1 MTKPKPAHDHALFRY
16 ADDLGGLEQLEARY
30 HQQRFSRHVHE
41 GFCIGVIERGAQSFY
56 REGSQH
62 IAPEGSI
69 ILVNADQVH
78 DGHRA
83 TESGWAYRTI
93 YPTETM
99 LADVLSG
106 QKGPR
111 SGMPW
116 FSEPVVHDPVMA
128 TQLRFLFDLIR
139 HSHNPLERQS
149 HYLAV
154 MSELIQRHGGN
165 RSRLEQLRAHPLA
178 VQRVRDYLDAHCCET
193 VSLDQLALLVG
204 LNPHYLARLFQRSIG
219 VPPHAYQL
227 MRRLQHAKTLIRGG
241 LSLADTAVDTGF
253 TDQSHLHRHFKR
265 MMGIT
270 PGQYRGAIR

>member
-1 MTKPKPAHDHALFRY
+1 MTKPTPSQDQALFRY

-41 GFCIGVIERGAQSFY
+41 GFSIGVIDKGAQSFY

-62 IAPEGSI
+62 IAPAGSI

-99 LADVLSG
+99 LADVLAAL
-106 QKGPR
+106 QGPR
-111 SGMPW
+111 SGLPW
-116 FSEPVVHDPVMA
+116 FAEPVVYDPAMA
-128 TQLRFLFDLIR
+128 AKLRFLFDLIR
-139 HSHNPLERQS
+139 HSDNPLERQS

-165 RSRLEQLRAHPLA
+165 RSRLELLRAHPLA
-178 VQRVRDYLDAHCCET
+178 VQRVRDYLDAHCCEN
-193 VSLDQLALLVG
+193 VSLEQLAQLVQ
-204 LNPHYLARLFQRSIG
+204 LNPHYLARLFQRTVG

-227 MRRLQHAKTLIRGG
+227 MRRLQRAKALIRSG
-241 LSLADTAVDTGF
+241 LSLADTATDTGF

-270 PGQYRGAIR
+270 PGQYRSAIC

>member
-1 MTKPKPAHDHALFRY
+1 MTKPVQDQALFRY
-16 ADDLGGLEQLEARY
+16 ADDLGGLELLEANY

-41 GFCIGVIERGAQSFY
+41 GFCIGVIDKGAQRFY

-69 ILVNADQVH
+69 ILVNSDQVH

-83 TESGWAYRTI
+83 TEFGWAYRTI
-93 YPTETM
+93 YPTEAM
-99 LADVLSG
+99 LSDVLCG
-106 QKGPR
+106 LKGPR
-111 SGMPW
+111 SGLPW
-116 FSEPVVHDPVMA
+116 FVDPVVYDPAMA
-128 TQLRFLFDLIR
+128 AKLRFLFDLIR

-165 RSRLEQLRAHPLA
+165 RSRLEHLRAHPLA
-178 VQRVRDYLDAHCCET
+178 VQRVRDYLDTHCCET
-193 VSLDQLALLVG
+193 VSLEQLAHLVQ
-204 LNPHYLARLFQRSIG
+204 LTPHYLVRLFQRTIG

-227 MRRLQHAKTLIRGG
+227 MRRLQRAKILIRGG
-241 LSLADTAVDTGF
+241 LSLADTAIDAGF

-265 MMGIT
+265 MMGVT
-270 PGQYRGAIR
+270 PGQYRSAIH